1 MISRSH
7 TTKGLEGLG
16 HTCGLRWNRA
26 YTGNAS
32 SRFEMEDLKSEVKL
46 SYTTGGFS
54 VASSLPGVGES
65 FGFLVFFGC

>member
-1 MISRSH
+1 
-7 TTKGLEGLG
+7 
-16 HTCGLRWNRA
+16 
-26 YTGNAS
+26 
-32 SRFEMEDLKSEVKL
+32 MEDLKSEVKL